1 MKYKIPDNF
10 MGIPIEGAMER
21 ALSQKGNTQ
30 VQSNIQQTHNN
41 IDKFIYVPDI
51 NLYVAK
57 ETAYHNLN
65 WKQTHE
71 ELHKNNQRMLILPE
85 FLVFLKYLIT
95 NQNNQEL
102 EKIYNEIV
110 EVRNPWRAEWLDTD
124 FKFKNNQLYI
134 NSNHIIDANGNLMP
148 RSSEILEPC
157 LMQDKLP
164 GIDLEYWINNHTKQG
179 LPLENTPAGSLYYW
193 LPRSEN
199 NSVAGFDAYSDW
211 ADLVCSRNPTN
222 SNASLGVRFVRS
234 ASR

>member
-1 MKYKIPDNF
+1 MGIYEKYFGRFGSKMKYKIPDDF
-10 MGIPIEGAMER
+10 MGISIKGAMER
-21 ALSQKGNTQ
+21 ALSNPNTKPI
-30 VQSNIQQTHNN
+30 IQQPSSNNLTLNDFIILKNPILGYNWFDTH
-41 IDKFIYVPDI
+41 KE
-51 NLYVAK
+51 LY
-57 ETAYHNLN
+57 
-65 WKQTHE
+65 
-71 ELHKNNQRMLILPE
+71 NQGLRMLTIPE
-85 FLVFLKYLIT
+85 FLELLKQSNQQDKSLYEQIT
-95 NQNNQEL
+95 
-102 EKIYNEIV
+102 KPRSPARY
-110 EVRNPWRAEWLDTD
+110 EWLDAD